1 MKDRLYVLG
10 LALICAAAL
19 ASCAGNRPVLRAEP
33 VPHGPPAD
41 TGAEPVPQS
50 APTGVPESPE
60 SVKAMY
66 AVIQRVKQNSPE
78 IKKYFLLDEDSN
90 IIVKADLT
98 EGGDE
103 FEVMYDLKNAR
114 SHSGVKAPVEVGFAV
129 VNKRTA
135 DIKQDSLQWSMGE
148 DAAGL
153 LLGFDDNY
161 QAAWERHFEVF
172 AKYGAKVTFFV
183 QGELDAFC
191 TAALAQGHDVGYHSL
206 HHLNLTKVS
215 PEVFFEETLSA
226 VDGFR
231 QQGIPLRAFAYPY
244 GLWEPWM
251 EEELAKVFKIR
262 RGYGVTFR
270 VYDGAAIRKGYISS
284 KAIDNLLYKHEED
297 FEAIITIMF
306 RTIKFIGGESILPLT
321 THDISD
327 TADWGI
333 MPHRLEYVLQTAKDL
348 KLRFYRYGDFF

>member
-1 MKDRLYVLG
+1 MKNRSYVLG
-10 LALICAAAL
+10 LALICSAAL

-33 VPHGPPAD
+33 VPQGPPD
-41 TGAEPVPQS
+41 TGAVGG
-50 APTGVPESPE
+50 APERPE
-60 SVKAMY
+60 SVEAIQ

-98 EGGDE
+98 EGEDE
-103 FEVMYDLKNAR
+103 FEVVYDLKNAR
-114 SHSGVKAPVEVGFAV
+114 SRSGVKVEVDFAV
-129 VNKRTA
+129 ANKRTA
-135 DIKQDSLQWSMGE
+135 DIKEASLQWSMEE

-153 LLGFDDNY
+153 LLGFDDHY

-191 TAALAQGHDVGYHSL
+191 AAALAQGHDVGYHSL

-215 PEVFFEETLSA
+215 REVFFEETLAA

-231 QQGIPLRAFAYPY
+231 QQGIPLCAFAYPY

-251 EEELAKVFKIR
+251 EEELAKAFKIR

-284 KAIDNLLYKHEED
+284 KAIDNLLYKQEED

-333 MPHRLEYVLQTAKDL
+333 MPHRLEYVLQTARDL